1 MNVIENINAVNSE
14 KIKRWNRMETSEKL
28 HEYKILKNLVN
39 HKEKL
44 PKIFLYLVQLY
55 SHGLNIENP

>member
-28 HEYKILKNLVN
+28 HEYKILK
-39 HKEKL
+39 
-44 PKIFLYLVQLY
+44 KIWSITKRNCQKYFCTSYNFTVM
-55 SHGLNIENP
+55 G